1 MKHFLTPVIC
11 LVLLSMPVNAQTF
24 AQRLKGAVDAGK
36 ALGAAL
42 IFPTTR
48 KKVRFEETPALSYES
63 PKLTEETPALL
74 QKDFPWEEYER
85 LETAYERGDYLS
97 QQEFMRLLELQAKI
111 KYQEL
116 EAPEQSKQPVFIS
129 NPTGKTD
136 TVPGIKTAGCGA
148 STDKSVATSAK
159 PKEEKISLDANGLLD
174 LSRVQNPERQ
184 LARLSAEEKALVAT
198 IDISYCELSGVLPDL
213 SGFTNLKKLVA
224 SNNQLTGFGN
234 LPVSLE
240 EIHINNNLFSHEPIN
255 ALLALTHL
263 RILDARFNQLNQFP
277 TNIYRTLE
285 ANRQTGAKLELIG
298 NRFTELPDF
307 VLNSAV

>member
-1 MKHFLTPVIC
+1 M
-11 LVLLSMPVNAQTF
+11 
-24 AQRLKGAVDAGK
+24 
-36 ALGAAL
+36 
-42 IFPTTR
+42 
-48 KKVRFEETPALSYES
+48 S
-63 PKLTEETPALL
+63 P
-74 QKDFPWEEYER
+74 
-85 LETAYERGDYLS
+85 
-97 QQEFMRLLELQAKI
+97 
-111 KYQEL
+111 
-116 EAPEQSKQPVFIS
+116 
-129 NPTGKTD
+129 
-136 TVPGIKTAGCGA
+136 
-148 STDKSVATSAK
+148 
-159 PKEEKISLDANGLLD
+159 DANGLLD
-174 LSRVQNPERQ
+174 LSRSTHALGQ
-184 LARLSAEEKALVAT
+184 LERLSASEKALVDT
-198 IDISYCELSGVLPDL
+198 IDLSYCELSGVLPDL

-307 VLNSAV
+307 VLNSAVEVTLDNHPGLLASVRSNPLETSVSFEDTFPNEILEGQLYLGAIEHLEASVLHTLGIRYVVSCPNDVEVKKKTAVLTQQGFSVADLNMNDADGEEADLKEKALRVHQAIQA